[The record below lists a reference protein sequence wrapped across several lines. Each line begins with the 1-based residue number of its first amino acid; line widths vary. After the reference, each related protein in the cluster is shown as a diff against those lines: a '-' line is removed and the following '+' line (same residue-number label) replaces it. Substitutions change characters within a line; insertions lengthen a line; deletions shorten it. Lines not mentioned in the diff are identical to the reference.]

1 MCNVGSLFNVE
12 DACPHDQNKKKFP
25 TREYPVKPTNVEDSY
40 PHDQSKKKFPTRE
53 YPVSKPSA
61 VEYVIPAIRP

>member
-1 MCNVGSLFNVE
+1 MGHPSRVRKVCNVGSLFNVE
-12 DACPHDQNKKKFP
+12 DAYPHDQN
-25 TREYPVKPTNVEDSY
+25 
-40 PHDQSKKKFPTRE
+40 KKKFPTRE